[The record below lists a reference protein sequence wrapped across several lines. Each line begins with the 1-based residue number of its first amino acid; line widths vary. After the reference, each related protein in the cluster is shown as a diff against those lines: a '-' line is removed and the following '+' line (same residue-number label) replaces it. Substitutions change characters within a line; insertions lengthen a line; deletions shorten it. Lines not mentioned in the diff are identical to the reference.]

1 MKFYEQTEFHL
12 IYVTTHD
19 AVMSALKTLNHGL
32 NEIYLS
38 SIFDLSIHS
47 LESLHQNER
56 ASNAETDV

>member
-1 MKFYEQTEFHL
+1 MKFEEETGPDL
-12 IYVTTHD
+12 VYVTTHD
-19 AVMSALKTLNHGL
+19 AVMSALQTLNHGL

>member
-47 LESLHQNER
+47 FRITSPK
-56 ASNAETDV
+56 